1 MNEKNTGIMQNKEEA
16 VKEISLKEQLKEVE
30 DKLLKIFLE
39 YDEFSRSVQA
49 EKMRSIKGTT
59 ANVYVALLPIF
70 DDLDRAKDTIDDIK
84 DLDSLKEELKLISD
98 KLTKSLKSNGLEQ
111 MDVKHQ
117 DFNTYEHVPISFTSV
132 EKELKGKVLDVL
144 EKGYTFKSKI
154 IKYPKVVV
162 GV

>member
-1 MNEKNTGIMQNKEEA
+1 MQNKEET
-16 VKEISLKEQLKEVE
+16 VKEISLKEQLEEVE
-30 DKLLKIFLE
+30 DKLLRIFLE
-39 YDEFSRSVQA
+39 YNEFSRSVQA

-70 DDLDRAKDTIDDIK
+70 DDLDRAKDTIDDVK

-117 DFNTYEHVPISFTSV
+117 DFNIFKTSSSSSIV
-132 EKELKGKVLDVL
+132 CLTNILAILASCFASSPAKDERAPAIV
-144 EKGYTFKSKI
+144 
-154 IKYPKVVV
+154 
-162 GV
+162 